1 MLKLLLLAPLIA
13 TTAATT
19 ARADQPRR
27 LYIYAPTASDPAL
40 IQQRHLVDAARPG
53 LAERDLVLIEI
64 IGKRPHFEAVLV
76 GKDGGEKLRAT
87 TPLTSERL
95 FEIIDAMPMR
105 RQEMRQR

>member
-1 MLKLLLLAPLIA
+1 MLKVLLLAMTIV
-13 TTAATT
+13 TI

-40 IQQRHLVDAARPG
+40 IQQRRLVDAARAG
-53 LAERDLVLIEI
+53 MADRDLVLIEV

-76 GKDGGEKLRAT
+76 GKDGSEKLRADT
-87 TPLTSERL
+87 SLTSERL
-95 FEIIDAMPMR
+95 FETIDAMPMR